1 MSFTEKHKTILTLLG
16 GFLLLLFLVWLFY
29 LRGNA
34 SRTAED
40 NAHYR
45 KQISANIEKFTNKN
59 ATALVSKLS
68 ADYAAATEELGQR
81 FKAVSESV
89 LWKFPVPLIPADA
102 MPQSYVRVRLR
113 DERDYA
119 ARQLSTVKNIRLSA
133 SAKQLGM
140 DLPADVSSETLK
152 VDEGWM
158 RQILVVRR
166 FVDVLLSLPEEK
178 PNEQPILAIDLLRPL
193 PPVDT
198 GTPPAFLRE
207 HPVEVTMQMTMG
219 GLMRLLAACS
229 QDKTMHVIRSL
240 EISSDPE
247 ERLSRF
253 GRRDD
258 PEKKVQNRWFT
269 HYHTVHLVVAS
280 VEALDGKEK
289 EKAAAAKPVQ
299 TGPRRAILH

>member
-1 MSFTEKHKTILTLLG
+1 MSFTEKHKTILMLLG

-34 SRTAED
+34 SATADADED
-40 NAHYR
+40 YR
-45 KQISANIEKFTNKN
+45 KQVSKDIEQYTNKN
-59 ATALVSKLS
+59 ATALVSKLA
-68 ADYAAATEELGQR
+68 ADYAAATAELDQR
-81 FKAVSESV
+81 FKDVSERI
-89 LWKFPVPLIPADA
+89 LWKFPTPLIPPDA
-102 MPQSYVRVRLR
+102 MPQSHVRVRLR

-140 DLPADVSSETLK
+140 DLPADVSNETLAK
-152 VDEGWM
+152 DELWM

-193 PPVDT
+193 PPVET

-229 QDKTMHVIRSL
+229 QDKTMHVVRSL

-258 PEKKVQNRWFT
+258 PEKQVQNRWFT

-280 VEALDGKEK
+280 VEALGGKEK
-289 EKAAAAKPVQ
+289 EQAAPAKPVNA
-299 TGPRRAILH
+299 GPRRAILH

>member
-40 NAHYR
+40 DAHYR

-133 SAKQLGM
+133 EHAPVISIEIQ
-140 DLPADVSSETLK
+140 
-152 VDEGWM
+152 
-158 RQILVVRR
+158 
-166 FVDVLLSLPEEK
+166 VL
-178 PNEQPILAIDLLRPL
+178 
-193 PPVDT
+193 
-198 GTPPAFLRE
+198 
-207 HPVEVTMQMTMG
+207 
-219 GLMRLLAACS
+219 
-229 QDKTMHVIRSL
+229 
-240 EISSDPE
+240 
-247 ERLSRF
+247 
-253 GRRDD
+253 
-258 PEKKVQNRWFT
+258 
-269 HYHTVHLVVAS
+269 
-280 VEALDGKEK
+280 AL
-289 EKAAAAKPVQ
+289 
-299 TGPRRAILH
+299 